1 MCRLLTL
8 CANRTLCAKPF
19 AETNARIESKAME
32 NSSQLFDVCIICA
45 LPEEA
50 RAFLEVV
57 RTQYEDA
64 IEERNS
70 SRYHYS
76 YRFATIKNNKD
87 ETLNLHISWL
97 PHYGPQEMTLH
108 LSRIL
113 EECQPRIA
121 IMIGICAGDA
131 QHVQLG
137 DLVVAERTFTYDNGK
152 FTLDERGQSV
162 HEHDTMTY
170 QLDAN
175 ILQFLRLFDDWKPL
189 IVRLKRPPS
198 PSEIRP
204 KRREVRCHVKSMA
217 SGNAVRADNPFR
229 DVRAPVHGTVAIDM
243 EGAAFGLVMSR
254 HPLIPWLVVKGV
266 CDYADRDK
274 NDAYHDYA
282 ARASALYALSFIRT
296 YVTNERLPR
305 LYGPSPSSR
314 AGPSVILSVPY
325 RRNPLFTGREKL
337 LEFIQKKLTKKRAA
351 ALTQAQAINGLGGIG
366 KTQVAVEYAYR
377 YQDEYQAVLWVTAA
391 TRETIITDFVK
402 VAALL
407 HLSER
412 YGANPR
418 VVVAAVKEWL
428 ISHTNW
434 LLILDNVD
442 DLELVHEFLPTEI
455 KGYVLLTTRIQ
466 ATGAVATAIPVDK
479 MSSAEGILLLLKRA
493 KLLSADTPT
502 SRLDRAIARAIV
514 EELDGLPLALDQAGA
529 YVEETS
535 CSLSDYLA
543 LYRQRRMALLSR
555 RSCSSLDYPHTV
567 ASTWSLSFQ
576 QVEQADPAAADLLR
590 LCAFLDPDAIPE
602 TIVTEGA
609 KELGPMLGPVAA
621 DPLLLNEAI
630 RVLRRYS
637 LVKRDPEEKIL
648 NLHRLVQVVLK
659 DGLSEAVQKQWA
671 ERAVRAV
678 NAVFPEVTHETST
691 LAQRYLSQ
699 VEICAGLIEQ
709 YHLWFPQAARLLHQ
723 AGWHLRGSAQYAQSE
738 HLLQLSLTIYKQT
751 VGTED
756 PDVADNLNH
765 LALLYHSQGRFS
777 EAEPLYQEAHA
788 IREKVLGPEH
798 FETAKGLNNMGEFY
812 RAQGRY
818 SEAEPLYQ
826 RSLAI
831 REKVLGPDARQTA
844 IVIHNLA
851 RNSYAQGQYAKAEAL
866 YQRAQ
871 RIYEKTLKPE
881 DPEIAAVL
889 DHLARVY
896 YAQGGYD
903 KAESLMQHAITIR
916 QEVLGSR
923 HPHFAQ
929 SLCGLA
935 KIYCAQ
941 GRYAEAEPPMQEA
954 LAICEIMHGPKH
966 HSTLLMMEN
975 LAELYRLQGR
985 FSEAEPMYP
994 RIREIYGSLSLSA
1007 MIALKEHEPLYQ
1019 QVLAAYEKVPGPD
1032 DPAIATVLETY
1043 AARLQQAGRMQEAA
1057 IFDTRAKAIH
1067 AKSVV

>member
-1 MCRLLTL
+1 MPATSGNKQGTAVILT
-8 CANRTLCAKPF
+8 
-19 AETNARIESKAME
+19 
-32 NSSQLFDVCIICA
+32 A
-45 LPEEA
+45 LPVEFKAVYAHGAHWRTQECNNTLYKLGIFPAEA
-50 RAFLEVV
+50 GTWNVIIAQIGAGNVGAALEVE
-57 RTQYEDA
+57 RA
-64 IEERNS
+64 ITCFHPDVVFFVGVAGGVKDVEIGDVVVATKV
-70 SRYHYS
+70 YS
-76 YRFATIKNNKD
+76 YESGKAT
-87 ETLNLHISWL
+87 E
-97 PHYGPQEMTLH
+97 GEF
-108 LSRIL
+108 LSRPDVDKTSHRLIHYARDVEQNNDWMKRIKGGVATLQTPSRVFFGAIASGEKVIASARSDLGQLLRSVYNDTLAL
-113 EECQPRIA
+113 EMEAGGVLKA
-121 IMIGICAGDA
+121 IHANGNIPALVIRGISDLLDNKAAADASGSQERAA
-131 QHVQLG
+131 QHVSAFAFEVLAR
-137 DLVVAERTFTYDNGK
+137 LNPATF
-152 FTLDERGQSV
+152 S
-162 HEHDTMTY
+162 
-170 QLDAN
+170 
-175 ILQFLRLFDDWKPL
+175 
-189 IVRLKRPPS
+189 PS
-198 PSEIRP
+198 PPVEVHSA
-204 KRREVRCHVKSMA
+204 RES
-217 SGNAVRADNPFR
+217 SS
-229 DVRAPVHGTVAIDM
+229 
-243 EGAAFGLVMSR
+243 L
-254 HPLIPWLVVKGV
+254 
-266 CDYADRDK
+266 
-274 NDAYHDYA
+274 
-282 ARASALYALSFIRT
+282 
-296 YVTNERLPR
+296 LPDQKTQT
-305 LYGPSPSSR
+305 SK
-314 AGPSVILSVPY
+314 VLSVPY

-337 LEFIQKKLTKKRAA
+337 LELLQKKLTTKRAA
-351 ALTQAQAINGLGGIG
+351 ALTQAQAMSGLGGIG

-377 YQDEYQAVLWVTAA
+377 YQNEYQAVLWVTAA

-412 YGANPR
+412 YGANPSI
-418 VVVAAVKEWL
+418 VVAAVKEWL
-428 ISHTNW
+428 ISHPNW

-455 KGYVLLTTRIQ
+455 NGHALLTTRIQ
-466 ATGAVATAIPVDK
+466 ATGAVAIAIAVDK

-493 KLLSADTPT
+493 KLLSADTPA
-502 SRLDRAIARAIV
+502 SKLDRAIARAIV
-514 EELDGLPLALDQAGA
+514 QELDGLPLALDQAGA
-529 YVEETS
+529 YVEETG

-555 RSCSSLDYPHTV
+555 RGRSSLDYPHTV

-609 KELGPMLGPVAA
+609 KELGPVLGPVAA

-630 RVLRRYS
+630 QVLRRYS

-659 DGLSEAVQKQWA
+659 DGISEGMQQQWA

-678 NAVFPEVTHETST
+678 NAVFPEVTHETSE

-699 VEICAGLIEQ
+699 VEICAGLIEH
-709 YHLWFPQAARLLHQ
+709 YHLWFPEAARLLNE
-723 AGWHLRGSAQYAQSE
+723 AGWYLRESAQYAQAE
-738 HLLQLSLTIYKQT
+738 HLLQLSLTIYEQT
-751 VGTED
+751 VGPEH
-756 PDVADNLNH
+756 PVIADNLNR
-765 LALLYHSQGRFS
+765 LALLYHSKGRFS
-777 EAEPLYQEAHA
+777 EAEPLYQRAHT

-798 FETAKGLNNMGEFY
+798 FGTALGLNNFGEFY

-851 RNSYAQGQYAKAEAL
+851 RNSYARGQYAKAEAL

-871 RIYEKTLKPE
+871 SIYEKRLKPE

-889 DHLARVY
+889 DHLALLY
-896 YAQGGYD
+896 YAQGKYD
-903 KAESLMQHAITIR
+903 KAEPLLQRAITIR
-916 QEVLGSR
+916 QEVLGAR

-941 GRYAEAEPPMQEA
+941 ERYAEAEPLMQEA

-985 FSEAEPMYP
+985 FSEAEQLYP
-994 RIREIYGSLSLSA
+994 RIRDIYGSLSLSA
-1007 MIALKEHEPLYQ
+1007 IIALKEHEPLYQ
-1019 QVLAAYEKVPGPD
+1019 QVLATYEKVPGPD

-1057 IFDTRAKAIH
+1057 IFDIRAKAIH
-1067 AKSVV
+1067 ARSLV